1 MAIVEM
7 KKLTLLALKR
17 DREKLMRQLQ
27 KLGCVQIVEGTGG
40 DEALAPLAAQ
50 ADPREAQLAADVARM
65 DAAIVRLTPLAREK
79 RGIFEPRPAA
89 DAQLMEN
96 IRKNQEQILGW
107 VAQVDEVE
115 QERLGIRAQIAR
127 AKAQKAQLWPWR
139 AMDEPLDQIRDTR
152 HAVLAL
158 VSMPPRAWGA
168 FAEGLAALDPAPSV
182 QLCEKTSEAQN
193 ALVAVHRTDGQALEA
208 LLRDC
213 GGTRLSFDIPL
224 TAKEKIAQLDRYI
237 EKEAP
242 QQMAK
247 LEARLEEIARH
258 IREIQILRDLFALER
273 DRLEAASRLLET
285 REAFWLTAWT
295 PARDVEAVR
304 EALCKVTRDVEM
316 EFSDPAEDEEPPVQL
331 RNGSAVAPFE
341 SIVGMYSLPAYRGFD
356 PTAVM
361 MPFFLCFFG
370 MMMSDAGYGII
381 MAITCFFAYSKLKK
395 QNRGGMLWILALGGV
410 ATAIWGYL
418 LGGFFSID
426 GAPQPLGFTFT
437 SDPLKSLILCAILG
451 AVHLFVGLGVAAY
464 MNIRRGKI
472 WAAIFDQV
480 FWIVLLSG
488 LGVMFLNVRVGAYI
502 AIPSAVGIFFTAG
515 RERKNVVSKL
525 VGGFSALYGATSYV
539 SDVLSYARLF
549 GMGLAT
555 GMIGMAFNT
564 LAGMVAGSW
573 FGTIFAVLILAVG
586 HTFNLGINALG
597 AYVHSCRLQYI
608 EFFGKFYEDGGKP
621 FQPLRNQTKYVDLA
635 NDGF

>member
-1 MAIVEM
+1 MAITEM
-7 KKLTLLALKR
+7 KKLTLVALRR
-17 DREKLMRQLQ
+17 DQERLMRQLQ
-27 KLGCVQIVEGTGG
+27 KLGCVQVMERPEDG
-40 DEALAPLAAQ
+40 EALAPLLQEAN
-50 ADPREAQLAADVARM
+50 PRGAQLAEWIARM
-65 DAAIVRLTPLAREK
+65 DEGIARLAPLAREK
-79 RGIFEPRPAA
+79 RGIFDPRPAA
-89 DAQLMEN
+89 DAKLMEN
-96 IRKNQEQILGW
+96 IRGNEKRILGW
-107 VAQVDEVE
+107 IEEIEGVE
-115 QERLGIRAQIAR
+115 RERLEWRAR
-127 AKAQKAQLWPWR
+127 AARANAQKEQLLPWR
-139 AMDEPLDQIRDTR
+139 VVEEPLNQIRDTKC
-152 HAVLAL
+152 AL
-158 VSMPPRAWGA
+158 VSLISVPNRAWGA
-168 FAEGLAALDPAPSV
+168 FEEGLMGLSVAPGLV
-182 QLCEKTSEAQN
+182 MCGKTLEAQN
-193 ALVAVHRTDGQALEA
+193 ALVAAHRVDAQALEA

-213 GGTRLSFDIPL
+213 GGTRVFLDIAVPAREEIARL
-224 TAKEKIAQLDRYI
+224 QAFAEKEVPQRFAQLD
-237 EKEAP
+237 
-242 QQMAK
+242 
-247 LEARLEEIARH
+247 ARLKEIARH
-258 IREIQILRDLFALER
+258 IREIQILRDLYALER
-273 DRLEAASRLLET
+273 DRLAACSRLLET
-285 REAFWLTAWT
+285 QAAFILTAWT
-295 PARDVEAVR
+295 PAEAESAVR
-304 EALCKVTRDVEM
+304 EALLRVTRDVEM
-316 EFSDPAEDEEPPVQL
+316 EFAAPAEDEEPPVQL
-331 RNGSAVAPFE
+331 KNGPAISPFE

-381 MAITCFFAYSKLKK
+381 MAAACFFAYSKLKK

-472 WAAIFDQV
+472 WAAVFDQV
-480 FWIVLLSG
+480 FWIVFLSG

-515 RERKNVVSKL
+515 RERKNVASKL